1 MNSKQF
7 LASAIIIAS
16 ILASPAYAK
25 ELQAQVQKS
34 QTPAAKSQP
43 VNYKNIENW
52 LEYNEYAQADKAIKE
67 ALAKNPDDI
76 QALALR
82 TVSMARQHKL
92 TPAQDELNKLLKKYP
107 NNSRLHYAQGMV
119 YMNRQ
124 TSSDVDY
131 IRDTRNLINNAIKEF
146 VAAVNIDNNY
156 YQAYNAMGVATLKFG
171 NKNDAVELFNTAIK
185 INPNYANAY
194 DNLGVVEFTD
204 GNLNGAENYY
214 KQALKLNTH
223 NPTSMYHMGQVE
235 AARGNLS
242 GALTWINH
250 SVHIQPSSSPGWN
263 LQGELYLKQGNQAAA
278 INSFHKAILVK
289 PENTRPY
296 INLANVYENRT
307 DEEFAM
313 EQLKTVLAINPGF
326 QEGKM
331 RVADL
336 SLQTRKFEQAE
347 RFYSNLLDDSEYG
360 GRAITGLANTYYEW
374 AKETADSSNFTT
386 NKEAYLAYDY
396 INKAV
401 ERTPDDLKLHLAKI
415 KLGSITH
422 QPAPSKESLDYIIQ
436 NAGSNLKDSVLK
448 GEAYLALGRQNEAV
462 YTFENAVNFSDNL
475 DDDLYMAEILV
486 QHKQFRTA
494 RLALQKV
501 LMKDSGNQIAI
512 NGVAYI
518 NMCEKKS
525 NDFFDVANREFKEG
539 NWASTIEYC
548 NRAIDFYHNRPPIA
562 RLKAMAYEKELNYQ
576 GAAKY
581 YTEYLSMEPN
591 APDKTEII
599 KKINEFSNKPP
610 ETRRY

>member
-1 MNSKQF
+1 MNSKQL
-7 LASAIIIAS
+7 LASSIIIAS

-34 QTPAAKSQP
+34 QTPAAKAP
-43 VNYKNIENW
+43 LVDYKKIEDW
-52 LEYNEYAQADKAIKE
+52 LEYHEYSKADKAIKE

-76 QALALR
+76 QTLALR

-92 TPAQDELNKLLKKYP
+92 TPAQNELDRLLRQYP

-124 TSSDVDY
+124 TSSDVDF

-156 YQAYNAMGVATLKFG
+156 YQAYNAMGVATLKLG
-171 NKNDAVELFNTAIK
+171 NKNDAVELFNTALK
-185 INPNYANAY
+185 INPNYANSY
-194 DNLGVVEFTD
+194 DNLGVIEYID
-204 GNLNGAENYY
+204 GNLNGAEGYY
-214 KQALKLNTH
+214 KQALKCNTH

-242 GALTWINH
+242 EALTWVNH
-250 SVHIQPSSSPGWN
+250 SVHIHPMSSPGWN
-263 LQGELYLKQGNQAAA
+263 LQGELYIRQGNQAAA

-313 EQLKTVLAINPGF
+313 ENLKTALSINPNF

-347 RFYSNLLDDSEYG
+347 RFYASLLDDGEYG
-360 GRAITGLANTYYEW
+360 VRAIIGLANTYYEW
-374 AKETADSSNFTT
+374 SKEIADSSQFTT

-396 INKAV
+396 VGKAL
-401 ERTPDDLKLHLAKI
+401 ERTPNDLKLHLAKI
-415 KLGSITH
+415 KLGRIIH
-422 QPAPSKESLDYIIQ
+422 EQIPSKENLNYIVQ

-448 GEAYLALGRQNEAV
+448 GEAYLALGRENDAV
-462 YTFENAVNFSDNL
+462 YTFENAVNFSDNIE
-475 DDDLYMAEILV
+475 DDLYLAEVLV

-494 RLALQKV
+494 RVALQKA
-501 LMKDSGNQIAI
+501 LMKDSNNRIAK
-512 NGVAYI
+512 NGIAYI

-525 NDFFDVANREFKEG
+525 NDFFDVANRQYIEG
-539 NWASTIEYC
+539 NWASTVEYC
-548 NRAIDFYHNRPPIA
+548 NRAIDFYHDRPPIA
-562 RLKAMAYEKELNYQ
+562 RLKAMAYEKQLNYQ

-581 YTEYLSMEPN
+581 YTQYLSMEPN
-591 APDKTEII
+591 APDKAEVIR
-599 KKINEFSNKPP
+599 KINDFSTKPP
-610 ETRRY
+610 ETRRW

>member
-1 MNSKQF
+1 MNSKQI
-7 LASAIIIAS
+7 LASSIIIAS
-16 ILASPAYAK
+16 ILASPAYTK
-25 ELQAQVQKS
+25 ELQAQVQKG
-34 QTPAAKSQP
+34 QTPAEKSQLA
-43 VNYKNIENW
+43 NYKNIENW
-52 LEYNEYAQADKAIKE
+52 LEYHEYDQADNAIKA

-76 QALALR
+76 QALALQ
-82 TVSMARQHKL
+82 TISMARQHKL
-92 TPAQDELNKLLKKYP
+92 TPAQNQLDKLLGKYP

-131 IRDTRNLINNAIKEF
+131 IKDTRNLINNAIKEF

-156 YQAYNAMGVATLKFG
+156 YQAYNAMGVATLKLG

-194 DNLGVVEFTD
+194 DNLGVIEFMD

-214 KQALKLNTH
+214 KQALKCNTH

-242 GALTWINH
+242 EALTWINH
-250 SVHIQPSSSPGWN
+250 SVHIHPMSSPGWN
-263 LQGELYLKQGNQAAA
+263 LQGELYLKQGNEAAA

-313 EQLKTVLAINPGF
+313 ENLKTALAINPNF

-336 SLQTRKFEQAE
+336 SLQTEKYAQAE
-347 RFYSNLLDDSEYG
+347 RFYSSLLDDSTYG
-360 GRAITGLANTYYEW
+360 DRAIIGLANTYYEW
-374 AKETADSSNFTT
+374 SKEIADSSQFTT

-396 INKAV
+396 LNKALD
-401 ERTPDDLKLHLAKI
+401 RTPNDLKLHLAKI
-415 KLGSITH
+415 KLGSIIH
-422 QPAPSKESLDYIIQ
+422 EQDPSQDNLNYIIQ
-436 NAGSNLKDSVLK
+436 NAGNNLMDSVLK
-448 GEAYLALGRQNEAV
+448 GEAFLVLGRESEAV

-475 DDDLYMAEILV
+475 NDDLYLAEILV
-486 QHKQFRTA
+486 QWKQFRTA
-494 RLALQKV
+494 RLALQKA
-501 LMKDSGNQIAI
+501 LMIDPNNRIAQ

-525 NDFFDVANREFKEG
+525 NDFFDVANREYIEG

-548 NRAIDFYHNRPPIA
+548 NRAIDFYHNRAPIA
-562 RLKAMAYEKELNYQ
+562 RLKALAYEKELNYQ

-581 YTEYLSMEPN
+581 YTQYLSMDPN
-591 APDKTEII
+591 APDKADVIQ
-599 KKINEFSNKPP
+599 KINTYSAKPP